1 MTMTSTPSQTRGR
14 GFAFPPK
21 IMTVLRPVITI
32 GLLLGLWE
40 IAARTGMIN
49 DFLFPPPSVIFLNLF
64 QSIGQPSGGIL
75 MDIFSS
81 TYRLLVGVGLA
92 LVFGT
97 LIGLAIGL
105 TRWGR
110 FVFRPIIS
118 AIMPIPTL
126 AWTPILLLVFGIDDK
141 TTITVVFIAT
151 TFEIIYNVV
160 TGLEMMTRK
169 VYWVASSMGASRIQM
184 LRFVI
189 IPGVLPYLVTGL
201 KLGTGYAWR
210 ALIAAEMLAASS
222 HGLGFK
228 IFDAQEYMDM
238 PSIYGGIIVIS
249 VMGLLIERVAIGTIE
264 AHTINKWG
272 INVER

>member
-1 MTMTSTPSQTRGR
+1 MTMTSTTSRTKQRS
-14 GFAFPPK
+14 FSLPPE
-21 IMTVLRPVITI
+21 IMAILRPVISI
-32 GLLLGLWE
+32 GVLLGLWE
-40 IAARTGMIN
+40 IAARTGMID
-49 DFLFPPPSVIFLNLF
+49 DFLFPPPSVIFLDLAL
-64 QSIGQPSGGIL
+64 SVGEPSGGIL
-75 MDIFSS
+75 MDVFSS
-81 TYRLLVGVGLA
+81 TYRLLAGVGLA
-92 LVFGT
+92 LIFGT

-110 FVFRPIIS
+110 FIFRPIIS

-151 TFEIIYNVV
+151 TFEIIYSVV

-169 VYWVASSMGASRIQM
+169 VYWVASSMGASRLQM

-201 KLGTGYAWR
+201 KLGVGFAWR

-249 VMGLLIERVAIGTIE
+249 LMGLLIERVAIGALE